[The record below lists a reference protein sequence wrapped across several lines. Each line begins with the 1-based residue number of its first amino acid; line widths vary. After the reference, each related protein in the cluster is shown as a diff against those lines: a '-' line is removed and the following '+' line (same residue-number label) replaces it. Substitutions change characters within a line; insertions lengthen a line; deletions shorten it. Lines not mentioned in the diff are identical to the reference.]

1 MYKVVKPTLLVLV
14 GPSGSG
20 KSVLEE
26 NLTKHFPD
34 VFWKLPQV
42 TTRFMRPGEK
52 QGSPYVFVGRNYFEQ
67 IENKLVGVL
76 GRRPGS
82 LFKSLYG
89 TFPDFRNDK
98 VSTIILAE
106 EAIHDLAAKLERDKD
121 LQIHTVIVGL
131 DREWYDLDESDR
143 AARHGRA
150 EIHAQERDVLK
161 HAHVVWKVTSQ
172 TFVEPIFIVDYLV
185 DEGILELVGP
195 EED

>member
-26 NLTKHFPD
+26 NLAKHFPD

-52 QGSPYVFVGRNYFEQ
+52 QGSPYVFVGRQYFEQ
-67 IENKLVGVL
+67 IEGKLVGVL
-76 GRRPGS
+76 GRRPNS

-89 TFPDFRNDK
+89 TFPDFREDK

-106 EAIHDLAAKLERDKD
+106 EALHDLAAKLEADEALR
-121 LQIHTVIVGL
+121 IHTVIVGL
-131 DREWYDLDESDR
+131 DREWNDLDEADR

-150 EIHAQERDVLK
+150 EIHEKERDVLD
-161 HAHVVWKVTSQ
+161 HAHVVWKVTSDA
-172 TFVEPIFIVDYLV
+172 FVEPILIVDYLV
-185 DEGILELVGP
+185 DEGILELTAQ
-195 EED
+195 ED